1 VTRHHSPEAQF
12 GDFIKRRD
20 ENRDVI
26 HADSQSISEL
36 KTSIVKIR
44 RPAAVS
50 RRSESISAQRENRYT
65 RGDSVNLPLSNVL

>member
-1 VTRHHSPEAQF
+1 M
-12 GDFIKRRD
+12 KRRY
-20 ENRDVI
+20 ESKDVI
-26 HADSQSISEL
+26 HADSRSISEL

-50 RRSESISAQRENRYT
+50 RKSKSISAQRENRST